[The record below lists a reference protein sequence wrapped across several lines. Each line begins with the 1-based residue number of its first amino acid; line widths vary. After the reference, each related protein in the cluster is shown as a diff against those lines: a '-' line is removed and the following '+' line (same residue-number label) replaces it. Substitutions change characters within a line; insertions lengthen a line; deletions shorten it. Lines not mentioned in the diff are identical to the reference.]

1 MKRNLANL
9 DRLIRGLAGAIIL
22 VTGIY
27 SQSWL
32 ALLGA
37 FLLITAALGWCP
49 MYAMLHVSTYHGPR
63 RQRQALHHAHAGE
76 GSASAPLADQS
87 RGAWVK
93 SMSRALRRT
102 VKSVPKPYARR
113 STQHDE

>member
-9 DRLIRGLAGAIIL
+9 DRLIRGLTGAVIL
-22 VTGIY
+22 IAGIY
-27 SQSWL
+27 LQSWW
-32 ALLGA
+32 ALLGV
-37 FLLITAALGWCP
+37 LLLLTAVFGWCP
-49 MYAMLHVSTYHGPR
+49 LYALFQFSTYHGPR
-63 RQRQALHHAHAGE
+63 PEDQIVRHAHAGE

-93 SMSRALRRT
+93 SMSRALRGT
-102 VKSVPKPYARR
+102 VRSVPKPYARR

>member
-9 DRLIRGLAGAIIL
+9 DRLIRGLIGIAVLI
-22 VTGIY
+22 VGIY
-27 SQSWL
+27 LQSWL
-32 ALLGA
+32 ALLGLV
-37 FLLITAALGWCP
+37 LLATAVIGWCP
-49 MYAMLHVSTYHGPR
+49 LYAALHTATYHGPR
-63 RQRQALHHAHAGE
+63 RDDHAVRHAHAGE

-93 SMSRALRRT
+93 SMGRALRGT
-102 VKSVPKPYARR
+102 VRSVPKPYARR

>member
-9 DRLIRGLAGAIIL
+9 DRMIRGLVGVIVLIVGMYL
-22 VTGIY
+22 
-27 SQSWL
+27 QSWL
-32 ALLGA
+32 ALLG
-37 FLLITAALGWCP
+37 LLLLATAVFGWCP
-49 MYAMLHVSTYHGPR
+49 LYALLHVTTYHGPR
-63 RQRQALHHAHAGE
+63 QEGHVLHHAHAGE

-87 RGAWVK
+87 RGAWMK

-102 VKSVPKPYARR
+102 VRSVPKPYARR

>member
-9 DRLIRGLAGAIIL
+9 DRLLRGLVGAIIL
-22 VTGIY
+22 ILGLY
-27 SQSWL
+27 LQSWL

-37 FLLITAALGWCP
+37 MLLVTAAFGWCP
-49 MYAMLHVSTYHGPR
+49 IYALLHLSTYHGPR
-63 RQRQALHHAHAGE
+63 RQDRDLRHAHAGE

-93 SMSRALRRT
+93 SMSRALRGT
-102 VKSVPKPYARR
+102 VRSVPKPYARR